1 MKKWSLLLFVLLI
14 VGLPGCSTG
23 NDAIERAME
32 LRSRL
37 TSSNGY
43 TFDTQITADF
53 GDMVYTFGMNCKAD
67 SAGNLSFTVTAPDT
81 IAGISGSITGQEG
94 KLTFGDTALA
104 FELLAE
110 GQLSPVSGPWVLV
123 HTLHQGYLTAC
134 TQTESGLV
142 LSINDRYEENAL
154 NLSVYLGADDL
165 PTGGEI
171 FWEGSRILSL
181 TVTNFT
187 FL

>member
-1 MKKWSLLLFVLLI
+1 MKKRSLMIFVLLI
-14 VGLPGCSTG
+14 AVLPGCKTG
-23 NDAIERAME
+23 HDALERGMQ

-37 TSSNGY
+37 VSSNGY

-53 GDMVYTFGMNCKAD
+53 GDKLYTFEMNCRAD
-67 SAGNLSFTVTAPDT
+67 SAGDLTFTVTAPET
-81 IAGISGSITGQEG
+81 IAGITGTISGREG
-94 KLTFGDTALA
+94 KLTFGDSALA

-110 GQLSPVSGPWVLV
+110 GRLSPVSAPWVLI

-134 TQTESGLV
+134 SETDSGLV

-154 NLSVYLGADDL
+154 NLSVYLGDDDL
-165 PTGGEI
+165 PTGAEI

-181 TVTNFT
+181 TVANFS

>member
-1 MKKWSLLLFVLLI
+1 MVRKRICVPMMTLCLLLCSCGTEEMNREDVQSCYQHMERCTMEAVVRCEQDGMEWEAELHCEYIPEGASTVEVLS
-14 VGLPGCSTG
+14 P
-23 NDAIERAME
+23 E
-32 LRSRL
+32 
-37 TSSNGY
+37 
-43 TFDTQITADF
+43 
-53 GDMVYTFGMNCKAD
+53 
-67 SAGNLSFTVTAPDT
+67 T
-81 IAGISGSITGQEG
+81 IAGITGTIAGQEG

-110 GQLSPVSGPWVLV
+110 GRLSPVSAPWVLI

-134 TQTESGLV
+134 SETDSGLV

-154 NLSVYLGADDL
+154 NLSVYLGDDDL
-165 PTGGEI
+165 PTGAEI

-181 TVTNFT
+181 TVANFS

>member
-1 MKKWSLLLFVLLI
+1 MKKWSLMIFVLLI
-14 VGLPGCSTG
+14 AVLPGCKTG
-23 NDAIERAME
+23 HDALERGMQ

-37 TSSNGY
+37 VSSNGY

-53 GDMVYTFGMNCKAD
+53 GDKLYTFEMNCRAD
-67 SAGNLSFTVTAPDT
+67 SAGDLTFTVTAPET
-81 IAGISGSITGQEG
+81 IAGITGTISGQEG

-110 GQLSPVSGPWVLV
+110 GRLSPVSAPWVLI

-134 TQTESGLV
+134 SVTDSGLV

-154 NLSVYLGADDL
+154 NLSVYLGNDDL
-165 PTGGEI
+165 PTGAEI

-181 TVTNFT
+181 TVANFS